1 MTIRWHLRKLM
12 DEAQI
17 TYRELSGGSGVSTE
31 ILTRLINEDEPAI
44 STRTVDRL
52 LTALQVR
59 IDRPLAAQD
68 LLEFVP
74 DQPTDL
80 TKPAS
85 VAFGARRAQRDALP
99 TVTSLTPEEAAKARE
114 IEERRAKLLAQAEN
128 LYRGKL

>member
-31 ILTRLINEDEPAI
+31 ILTRLINEEEPAI

-59 IDRPLAAQD
+59 IARPLAAQD

-80 TKPAS
+80 TQPAS
-85 VAFGARRAQRDALP
+85 VAVGTRRAQRGALP
-99 TVTSLTPEEAAKARE
+99 TAISLTPEEAAKARE
-114 IEERRAKLLAQAEN
+114 IEERRAKLLAQAQN
-128 LYRGKL
+128 LYRGK

>member
-31 ILTRLINEDEPAI
+31 ILTRLINEEEPAI

-74 DQPTDL
+74 DHPIDQ

-85 VAFGARRAQRDALP
+85 VAVDARRAQRDALP
-99 TVTSLTPEEAAKARE
+99 TATSLTPEEAAKARE
-114 IEERRAKLLAQAEN
+114 IEERRAKLLAQAQS
-128 LYRGKL
+128 LYRGK

>member
-1 MTIRWHLRKLM
+1 MAIRWHLRALM

-31 ILTRLINEDEPAI
+31 ILTRLINEEEPAV

-59 IDRPLAAQD
+59 IDRPLVAQD

-74 DQPTDL
+74 DPPTDL

-85 VAFGARRAQRDALP
+85 VAVGARRAQRDALP
-99 TVTSLTPEEAAKARE
+99 AAITLTPEEAAKARE
-114 IEERRAKLLAQAEN
+114 IEERRAKLLAQAQN
-128 LYRGKL
+128 LYRGK

>member
-31 ILTRLINEDEPAI
+31 ILARLINEEEPAI

-59 IDRPLAAQD
+59 IARPLAAQD

-85 VAFGARRAQRDALP
+85 VAVGARRAQRDALP
-99 TVTSLTPEEAAKARE
+99 TATSLTPEEAAKARE
-114 IEERRAKLLAQAEN
+114 IEERRAKLLAQAQS
-128 LYRGKL
+128 LYRGK

>member
-17 TYRELSGGSGVSTE
+17 TYRELSSGSGVSTE
-31 ILTRLINEDEPAI
+31 ILTRLINEEEPAI

-59 IDRPLAAQD
+59 IARPLAAQD

-80 TKPAS
+80 TQPAS
-85 VAFGARRAQRDALP
+85 VAVGTRRAQRDALP
-99 TVTSLTPEEAAKARE
+99 TAISLTPEEAAKARE
-114 IEERRAKLLAQAEN
+114 IEERRAKLLAQAQN
-128 LYRGKL
+128 LYRGK

>member
-31 ILTRLINEDEPAI
+31 ILTRLINEQEPAV

-80 TKPAS
+80 TRPAS
-85 VAFGARRAQRDALP
+85 VAGGARRAQRDALP
-99 TVTSLTPEEAAKARE
+99 AAITLTPEEAAKARE
-114 IEERRAKLLAQAEN
+114 IEERRAKLLAQAQN
-128 LYRGKL
+128 LYRGK